1 MFSIDVMFEGPEI
14 VLASAQLRTVARC
27 VRWHLLRACGDGS
40 GGASGVSD
48 GGASGVPALAARAAA
63 ARAARRRRR
72 RRKQHSRLNAAP
84 LHYVPPLHHVRN
96 RSALSSASADS

>member
-14 VLASAQLRTVARC
+14 VPREAAHGREVH

-48 GGASGVPALAARAAA
+48 GGVSGVPALAARAAA

-72 RRKQHSRLNAAP
+72 RRKQHGRLNAAP

>member
-14 VLASAQLRTVARC
+14 LRVRKC
-27 VRWHLLRACGDGS
+27 VRWHLLRTCGFGS

-48 GGASGVPALAARAAA
+48 GGASGVPTLADRAAA